1 MSVLIRD
8 SRTGIVTS
16 TDLTESYLDLFLRQN
31 PNYSLVGIAT
41 TANANYY
48 ILLNET
54 TEEFRQPYVSNKL
67 TYNPYSG
74 ALNLSG
80 SLSGIT
86 TLSMNGAITG
96 ITSISISGRLYD
108 GNGSCGSSSQILS
121 STGSAI
127 QWINANT
134 TNVGSATSI
143 GINLDST
150 NAPKYLTFV
159 DTSSGN
165 NLVKVDT
172 DLTYNPSTN
181 VLTATSF
188 SGGGS
193 NLTSLTAGNLSGT
206 IPSGVL
212 GNSTHYIGTTAI
224 ALNRASASQS
234 LTGINIDGSSGSC
247 TGNAATATT
256 HVVTDSRNTTTT
268 PQTINMGVVF
278 DFKANT
284 TEGLSDG
291 GTYFGEMTFRQ
302 YGSSTDW
309 SGGLSHQLG
318 FTDNGNIWQRS
329 GSSTTW
335 GSWKKIL
342 DSSNYVTYSAFT
354 GQITSTQANSTATG
368 GGQIYLNGANGNR
381 IDFAG
386 GGYATPATTTRSVG
400 TKIVLDPQITASNV
414 DYAIGVENT
423 AIWSSVPSSASQFKW
438 YAGTTNVAT
447 LSGTGTFTINGSD
460 QNIVASESGTSSTW
474 RGRILSKN
482 SSADKASF
490 LGVYASAPGVFA
502 HNHALNAWATLYV
515 NTTSGSDGGDVIL
528 AGSGSVAI
536 GAASASYKLDVTGS
550 IRATS
555 QLLSN
560 GNLTAWNTTT
570 PATGVGGL
578 HLGAASGTSNVGPAI
593 TFGARDASSGTNA
606 QAGIYINSD
615 GTYGTRMYFATTDS
629 YATGSKTAMSISE
642 AGVVNFTRATPTS
655 GGNTIWHQGNDGSGS
670 GLDADLLD
678 GNDSAYFLNTSSTA
692 QTKTAALTLNQI
704 LIPNT
709 VGSAADSQ
717 PTALSYGRLQG
728 YGDFYINANTDASGT
743 EYLILTAGYS
753 VANGTAANG
762 MAIGQ
767 STLTWKNNTI
777 WHGGNDGAGSGLDA
791 DLLDGYSSATTA
803 TGNTI
808 VLRDA
813 NGDDYRRYGFGSYFN
828 STDDVSAGT
837 LTYLMGKFGDN
848 YYRSATAAK
857 VATFISG
864 QTMNINGTSSSAPL
878 LSALGTYVWS
888 ASTLPTG
895 YNMGIQCSF
904 VQASNGWQNY
914 GSVMNMMTYSGGGG
928 SLQLFVPYSPT
939 YGGTGL
945 QVRFGN
951 YDVSSG
957 NSWTSW
963 KTLLASDNYT
973 GYSAF
978 TGIVSSGTGTSGGFQ
993 NVTYAAGRNR
1003 IWSFGNADA
1012 YGLSYFQGGPDYIGL
1027 HFGTATQAASQ
1038 FWVSDSGISQTS
1050 ASSRAPLFYDSNDTT
1065 YYLDPNSTADSALR
1079 IRGGALHGPNPT
1091 WGTYLLV
1098 GGDGRQNYTNNTT
1111 TASVCSTNGNLHIDA
1126 ASGYATYLNFYDG
1139 DIVYFGSGASA
1150 NVGSINSSGH
1160 ASFPIYYDYNNTGY
1174 YTDPA
1179 STSNLN
1185 NVQVVTFGVGTAA
1198 SGTTGEIRA
1207 TNNVTAYYSDER
1219 LKENI
1224 TTISSALSKL
1234 LTLRGVTFNSNEIAE
1249 QYGYTDKK
1257 EQVGVIAQDVE
1268 KVLPQVVVPAPFD
1281 IAQDEDGNE
1290 YSKSGE
1296 NYKTVHYDKLVPLLI
1311 EAIKELKGEI
1321 EELKSKIS
1329 T

>member
-1 MSVLIRD
+1 M
-8 SRTGIVTS
+8 
-16 TDLTESYLDLFLRQN
+16 
-31 PNYSLVGIAT
+31 VGA
-41 TANANYY
+41 
-48 ILLNET
+48 
-54 TEEFRQPYVSNKL
+54 
-67 TYNPYSG
+67 
-74 ALNLSG
+74 
-80 SLSGIT
+80 
-86 TLSMNGAITG
+86 
-96 ITSISISGRLYD
+96 
-108 GNGSCGSSSQILS
+108 
-121 STGSAI
+121 TGSN
-127 QWINANT
+127 Q
-134 TNVGSATSI
+134 
-143 GINLDST
+143 
-150 NAPKYLTFV
+150 
-159 DTSSGN
+159 
-165 NLVKVDT
+165 
-172 DLTYNPSTN
+172 
-181 VLTATSF
+181 TA
-188 SGGGS
+188 
-193 NLTSLTAGNLSGT
+193 
-206 IPSGVL
+206 
-212 GNSTHYIGTTAI
+212 
-224 ALNRASASQS
+224 
-234 LTGINIDGSSGSC
+234 
-247 TGNAATATT
+247 
-256 HVVTDSRNTTTT
+256 
-268 PQTINMGVVF
+268 
-278 DFKANT
+278 KA
-284 TEGLSDG
+284 
-291 GTYFGEMTFRQ
+291 R
-302 YGSSTDW
+302 
-309 SGGLSHQLG
+309 
-318 FTDNGNIWQRS
+318 
-329 GSSTTW
+329 
-335 GSWKKIL
+335 
-342 DSSNYVTYSAFT
+342 
-354 GQITSTQANSTATG
+354 STAT
-368 GGQIYLNGANGNR
+368 A
-381 IDFAG
+381 FAFN
-386 GGYATPATTTRSVG
+386 ASTG
-400 TKIVLDPQITASNV
+400 TVST
-414 DYAIGVENT
+414 
-423 AIWSSVPSSASQFKW
+423 SSFSAS
-438 YAGTTNVAT
+438 GT
-447 LSGTGTFTINGSD
+447 D
-460 QNIVASESGTSSTW
+460 QNITANESGTSTAW
-474 RGRILSKN
+474 RARILSKN
-482 SSADKASF
+482 SAADKAAF
-490 LGVYASAPGVFA
+490 LGVYTTSPGVFA
-502 HNHALNAWATLYV
+502 HNHALNAWADLYV
-515 NTTSGSDGGDVIL
+515 NTTSGSDGGNVYI
-528 AGSGSVAI
+528 AGGANVAI
-536 GAASASYKLDVTGS
+536 GGVSASYKLDVTGS
-550 IRATS
+550 IRATT
-555 QLLSN
+555 QLLST

-704 LIPNT
+704 LIPGT

-864 QTMNINGTSSSAPL
+864 QTMDISGTSSSAPL
-878 LSALGTYVWS
+878 LSSLGNYAWTS
-888 ASTLPTG
+888 ASLPNT
-895 YNMGIQCSF
+895 YSLGITNSF
-904 VQASNGWQNY
+904 VGPGSGEGLWQSY
-914 GSVMNMMTYSGGGG
+914 GSVMNMRTYSGGGG
-928 SLQLFVPYSPT
+928 SLQLYVPYSPT

-1050 ASSRAPLFYDSNDTT
+1050 ASSRAPLFYDSDDTG
-1065 YYLDPNSTADSALR
+1065 YYLNPNSTADSALR
-1079 IRGGALHGPNPT
+1079 IRGGALHGPNVS
-1091 WGTYLLV
+1091 WGAYLLV
-1098 GGDGRQNYTNNTT
+1098 GGDGRQNYTDNTSV
-1111 TASVCSTNGNLHIDA
+1111 ASVCTTNGNLHIDS
-1126 ASGYATYLNFYDG
+1126 ASGFETYLNFYDG
-1139 DIVYFGSGASA
+1139 TIVKFGSGA
-1150 NVGSINSSGH
+1150 NTTVGSINSSGH
-1160 ASFPIYYDYNNTGY
+1160 ASFPIYYDYNDTAYYTDPNSTSRIVSAIIGGHGGNAYDIASSGRLYFGTSADNTYSIYTHMENYGGNYTKLTLDWHTGIKIGAYYGYGGIRFYNNSIASSGTEVFSIAKGDNHVRVNYNLYAPIFYDSDNAAYYTDPASTSNLNGLTVASTITVGGAIVRSAAGVGYLSGNYSSSETTSTSGAIYTIGGSYVPTSTTLGNMYGIGYAYAAYGGVSAAWGLYVASNGIARIYLDSDNGISHATGSHRAPIFYDRDNTGY

-1179 STSNLN
+1179 STSVLN
-1185 NVQVVTFGVGTAA
+1185 NVQVLTFGVGTAA

-1234 LTLRGVTFNSNEIAE
+1234 LKLRGVTFNSNEIAE